1 MVVMCMRR
9 YEDIEKGKK
18 NFKGKLTEDE
28 PYYDSSDCDSFKS
41 DEEPVFDD
49 ELEGGSL
56 RGRKKSNR
64 VSTTGKKRGR
74 GHYERTS
81 TSKTG
86 TRRGAGS
93 GYKKRPKVVGQG
105 VFVADTGYTCIN
117 QGLSSRR
124 RVNTVW

>member
-1 MVVMCMRR
+1 MSISCPLSPGMFFSSINSLSVYKVKLLTGISCV
-9 YEDIEKGKK
+9 ELQEKGRQ
-18 NFKGKLTEDE
+18 
-28 PYYDSSDCDSFKS
+28 YSSNTAY
-41 DEEPVFDD
+41 VHHW
-49 ELEGGSL
+49 
-56 RGRKKSNR
+56 KKS
-64 VSTTGKKRGR
+64 GR
-74 GHYERTS
+74 GYYERTS

-124 RVNTVW
+124 RVNTSV